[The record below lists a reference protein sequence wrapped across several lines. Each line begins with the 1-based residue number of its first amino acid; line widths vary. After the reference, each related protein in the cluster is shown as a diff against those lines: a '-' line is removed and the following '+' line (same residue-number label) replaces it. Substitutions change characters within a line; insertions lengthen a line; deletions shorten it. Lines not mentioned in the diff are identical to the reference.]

1 MSDNTRGLYIVTAE
15 PYTALATVNTDEDGK
30 PFLDGVIEDEPTR
43 NGDGSRVMI
52 AEFSDNLEEA
62 LRLARWAAFETPAMT
77 QYDEH
82 HSLLVVIRGVGRVE
96 NYVTGEV
103 RYVDPA
109 IGHVA
114 GSVASEA
121 GNGVG

>member
-43 NGDGSRVMI
+43 NGYGSRVMS

>member
-1 MSDNTRGLYIVTAE
+1 MSDSTRGLYIVTAE
-15 PYTALATVNTDEDGK
+15 PYTALATVSTDEEGN
-30 PFLDGVIEDEPTR
+30 PFLDGIIDDEPTR
-43 NGDGSRVMI
+43 NIDGSRVMS
-52 AEFSDNLEEA
+52 AEFSDNLDEA
-62 LRLARWAAFETPAMT
+62 LRLASWVAFETPAMT

-96 NYVTGEV
+96 NHVTGEV

-109 IGHVA
+109 LGHVA
-114 GSVASEA
+114 GSVASES

>member
-1 MSDNTRGLYIVTAE
+1 
-15 PYTALATVNTDEDGK
+15 
-30 PFLDGVIEDEPTR
+30 
-43 NGDGSRVMI
+43 
-52 AEFSDNLEEA
+52 
-62 LRLARWAAFETPAMT
+62 MT

>member
-1 MSDNTRGLYIVTAE
+1 MSDSTRGLYIVTAE
-15 PYTALATVNTDEDGK
+15 PYTALATVNTDEDGN

-43 NGDGSRVMI
+43 NGDGSRVMS
-52 AEFSDNLEEA
+52 AEFADNLEEA
-62 LRLARWAAFETPAMT
+62 LRLASWAAFETPSMT
-77 QYDEH
+77 QYDEY
-82 HSLLVVIRGVGRVE
+82 HSLLGVIRGVGRVE

-109 IGHVA
+109 LGHVA

>member
-15 PYTALATVNTDEDGK
+15 PYTALATVKTDEDGK

-43 NGDGSRVMI
+43 NGDGSRVMS
-52 AEFSDNLEEA
+52 AEFSDNLEES

-82 HSLLVVIRGVGRVE
+82 HSILVVIRGVGRVE
-96 NYVTGEV
+96 NYGTGEV

-109 IGHVA
+109 LGHVA

-121 GNGVG
+121 GNGVW